1 MTTTRAHITFPKE
14 VRADLDRLVDKRN
27 RSKFVTDAVRKEL
40 LLIRQRDA
48 LRRAAGSWKDRN
60 HPELKHGT
68 LNWIKKLRRESE
80 VRFKKQFRN
89 R

>member
-1 MTTTRAHITFPKE
+1 MSTTRAHIAFPKE

-40 LLIRQRDA
+40 LLVRQRA
-48 LRRAAGSWKDRN
+48 AVRHTAGSWKDRD
-60 HPELKHGT
+60 HPEFKNGT
-68 LNWIKKLRRESE
+68 RTWIKRLRRESE

>member
-1 MTTTRAHITFPKE
+1 MSTTRAHIAFPKE

-40 LLIRQRDA
+40 LLVRQRDA
-48 LRRAAGSWKDRN
+48 VRRAAGSWKDKN
-60 HPELKHGT
+60 HPELKNGT
-68 LNWIKKLRRESE
+68 RTWIKKLRHESE

-89 R
+89 P